1 MESIFHSLLMLML
14 VVWSVA
20 VVMRKIGMPTI
31 MGELIMGVVI
41 GPAVLG
47 LVTPNEVIL
56 TLAHIGIFFL
66 MLHTGVETEP
76 REFYAAVKDSFGI
89 ALVGAIVPFLVSMG
103 VALAFG
109 YNMVASIFVG
119 LTMTATAVVIT
130 LKLLRDIGFKNSRI
144 TRIIVTT
151 CVVDDLLTMI
161 FFSFVLG
168 YLSGDA
174 VNISHLLI
182 VTGKV
187 ILFFSIAL
195 SIGLLVYPHLTFP
208 FRNKQGKGF
217 TFILVLGFAAGEL
230 AEHLGLHFSIGAYFA
245 GLFFDETVVNKKL
258 FNIVN
263 DRLYA
268 LSYSFLGP
276 IFFISVGFNITFDLP
291 SYLIWFLITLTLS
304 VIVGQILSAGLMAKQ
319 KHFSWLESLT
329 IGVGH
334 CARAEMAFIIA
345 SLGIEMGALDKN
357 IFSVVVFTAFL
368 LNLMTPLM
376 LKGCAKLLE
385 RHPSHW
391 SY

>member
-14 VVWSVA
+14 VIWGVA
-20 VVMRKIGMPTI
+20 VVMRKIGLPTI

-47 LVTPNEVIL
+47 WVTPNEVIE
-56 TLAHIGIFFL
+56 TLAQIGIFFL

-89 ALVGAIVPFLVSMG
+89 ALIGAIVPFLVSMG

-130 LKLLRDIGFKNSRI
+130 LKILRDLGFHNTRMS
-144 TRIIVTT
+144 RIIVAT

-168 YLSGDA
+168 FISGETLD
-174 VNISHLLI
+174 VNQMMLI
-182 VTGKV
+182 TGKV
-187 ILFFSIAL
+187 LLFFTITL
-195 SIGLLVYPHLTFP
+195 SIGLLVYPRLTFP

-230 AEHLGLHFSIGAYFA
+230 AEHLGLHFIIGAYFA
-245 GLFFDETVVNKKL
+245 GLFFEEKVVNEKL
-258 FNIVN
+258 YALVN
-263 DRLYA
+263 DRLYG

-276 IFFISVGFNITFDLP
+276 IFFISLGFNITFDLP
-291 SYLIWFLITLTLS
+291 GHLIWFLCVLTLT
-304 VIVGQILSAGLMAKQ
+304 VIVGQILSAGLMARRKN
-319 KHFSWLESLT
+319 FTWLESLT

-357 IFSVVVFTAFL
+357 IFSVLVFTAFL
-368 LNLMTPLM
+368 LNLVTPLM
-376 LKGCAKLLE
+376 LKGCATLLE
-385 RHPSHW
+385 KHRAQW
-391 SY
+391 DY

>member
-14 VVWSVA
+14 VIWGVA
-20 VVMRKIGMPTI
+20 VVMRKIGLPTI

-47 LVTPNEVIL
+47 WVTPNEVIE
-56 TLAHIGIFFL
+56 TLAQIGIFFL

-89 ALVGAIVPFLVSMG
+89 ALIGAIVPFLVSMG

-130 LKLLRDIGFKNSRI
+130 LKILRDLGFHNTRMS
-144 TRIIVTT
+144 RIIVAT

-168 YLSGDA
+168 FISGETLD
-174 VNISHLLI
+174 VNQMMLI
-182 VTGKV
+182 TGKV
-187 ILFFSIAL
+187 LLFFTITL
-195 SIGLLVYPHLTFP
+195 SIGLLIYPRLTFP

-230 AEHLGLHFSIGAYFA
+230 AEHLGLHFIIGAYFA
-245 GLFFDETVVNKKL
+245 GLFFEEKVVNEKL
-258 FNIVN
+258 YALVN
-263 DRLYA
+263 DRLYG

-276 IFFISVGFNITFDLP
+276 IFFISLGFNITFDLP
-291 SYLIWFLITLTLS
+291 GHLIWFLCVLTLT
-304 VIVGQILSAGLMAKQ
+304 VIVGQILSAGLMARRKN
-319 KHFSWLESLT
+319 FTWLESLT

-357 IFSVVVFTAFL
+357 IFSVLVFTAFL
-368 LNLMTPLM
+368 LNLVTPLM
-376 LKGCAKLLE
+376 LKGCATLLE
-385 RHPSHW
+385 KHRAQW
-391 SY
+391 DY

>member
-14 VVWSVA
+14 VVWGVA
-20 VVMRKIGMPTI
+20 VVMRKIGLPTI

-47 LVTPNEVIL
+47 WVTPNEVIE
-56 TLAHIGIFFL
+56 TLAQIGIFFL

-89 ALVGAIVPFLVSMG
+89 ALIGAIVPFLVSMG

-130 LKLLRDIGFKNSRI
+130 LKILRDLGFNNTRMS
-144 TRIIVTT
+144 RIIVAT

-168 YLSGDA
+168 FISGEALD
-174 VNISHLLI
+174 VNQMIL

-187 ILFFSIAL
+187 LFFFTVTL
-195 SIGLLVYPHLTFP
+195 SIGLLIYPRLTFP
-208 FRNKQGKGF
+208 FRSKQGKGF

-230 AEHLGLHFSIGAYFA
+230 AEQLGLHFIIGAYFA
-245 GLFFDETVVNKKL
+245 GLFFEEKVVNEKL
-258 FNIVN
+258 YALVN
-263 DRLYA
+263 DRLYG

-276 IFFISVGFNITFDLP
+276 IFFISLGFNITFDLP
-291 SYLIWFLITLTLS
+291 GHLIWFLCVLTLT
-304 VIVGQILSAGLMAKQ
+304 VIVGQILSAGLMARRKN
-319 KHFSWLESLT
+319 FTWLESLT

-357 IFSVVVFTAFL
+357 IFSVLVFTAFL
-368 LNLMTPLM
+368 LNLVTPLM
-376 LKGCAKLLE
+376 LKGCATLLE
-385 RHPSHW
+385 KHRAQW
-391 SY
+391 DY